1 MRQQLS
7 CKYEQSGRKTSRNA
21 VFLAF
26 GVSSGVEVWVV
37 EILNVKEV
45 MMQ

>member
-1 MRQQLS
+1 MSSLAAKQAGTLF
-7 CKYEQSGRKTSRNA
+7 
-21 VFLAF
+21 FLFAF
-26 GVSSGVEVWVV
+26 GVSSGGGEVWVV